1 MKNERQE
8 RILQLIREND
18 IETQEQILQALEVGG
33 FRTTQAT
40 ISRDIK
46 HLRLVKRVGPNG
58 ASRYELPRED
68 AAPQFTDR
76 LDEIFRQCMIQC
88 SCAQNIV
95 VIKTLPGLASAA
107 CSAIDGMGAASVVGT
122 LAGDDTGILIM
133 KDAVSA
139 ASFCKDLSLHMK
151 K

>member
-8 RILQLIREND
+8 RILHLIREND
-18 IETQEQILQALEVGG
+18 IETQEQLLQALSESG
-33 FRTTQAT
+33 FHTTQAT

-46 HLRLVKRVGPNG
+46 QLRLVKRVGPAGNV
-58 ASRYELPRED
+58 RYELPREE
-68 AAPQFTDR
+68 AAPQFTER

-107 CSAIDGMGAASVVGT
+107 CSAIDGMGAAAVVGT

-133 KDAVSA
+133 KDNASA
-139 ASFCKDLSLHMK
+139 ASFCTDIRLHMK

>member
-18 IETQEQILQALEVGG
+18 IETQEQLLQELAASG
-33 FRTTQAT
+33 FHTTQAT

-46 HLRLVKRVGPNG
+46 QLRLVKRVGPTG
-58 ASRYELPRED
+58 SVRYELPREE

-76 LDEIFRQCMIQC
+76 LDAIFQQCMIQC

-107 CSAIDGMGAASVVGT
+107 CSAIDGMGAAAVVGT

-133 KDAVSA
+133 KDTASA
-139 ASFCKDLSLHMK
+139 ASFCKDLRLHMK